1 MHFPRL
7 QKKSYLPIFYN
18 SSFLPENSYF
28 PKVEN
33 GAVLKLATVH
43 LSFHK
48 ERLVSFLSL
57 MILLEKRCLKRQ
69 DVGEIRD
76 VQSGHNF
83 RLLLSTCRVIYFL
96 SKIVF
101 NTSCYD
107 KPRKYVLTF
116 HFSSFLSSRKIISL
130 LCHLRVF
137 YQKMQMCRCQF
148 RKRDRWAALLC
159 SLARACCWNFHASSL
174 KHQLASSV
182 RVASQPENWSFT
194 DGSKSS
200 S

>member
-1 MHFPRL
+1 MRSDLISVNAFSSTAKKKKK
-7 QKKSYLPIFYN
+7 KKSYLPIFYN
-18 SSFLPENSYF
+18 SSFLPEYSYF

-33 GAVLKLATVH
+33 GGVLEFFQLVTVH

-48 ERLVSFLSL
+48 ECLVSFLRL

-116 HFSSFLSSRKIISL
+116 HFSSQS
-130 LCHLRVF
+130 
-137 YQKMQMCRCQF
+137 
-148 RKRDRWAALLC
+148 
-159 SLARACCWNFHASSL
+159 
-174 KHQLASSV
+174 
-182 RVASQPENWSFT
+182 T
-194 DGSKSS
+194 
-200 S
+200 